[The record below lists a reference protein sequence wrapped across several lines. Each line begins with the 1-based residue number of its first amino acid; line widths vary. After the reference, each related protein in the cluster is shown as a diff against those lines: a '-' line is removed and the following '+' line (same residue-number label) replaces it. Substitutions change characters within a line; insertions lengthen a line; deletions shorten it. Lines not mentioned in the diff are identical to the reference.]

1 MTLNHNADRAGETG
15 ATPRRWADAERETAD
30 RARQAAEALF
40 RPKPPVAEPA
50 ASAAP
55 PPEAAPAAAKP
66 RVLRA
71 LRPAPTEPEASAEP
85 VPSRRRIPETHFSRI
100 RAWLKYG
107 MTVRQV
113 AEVYGVAAS
122 DIERL
127 VQDT

>member
-40 RPKPPVAEPA
+40 KPKPQI
-50 ASAAP
+50 AAP
-55 PPEAAPAAAKP
+55 PAGAVPPTEAAPAAVKP
-66 RVLRA
+66 RVLRVVRSPPA
-71 LRPAPTEPEASAEP
+71 VPEATAEPAPAGRLVPES
-85 VPSRRRIPETHFSRI
+85 HFPRI

-127 VQDT
+127 VQSS